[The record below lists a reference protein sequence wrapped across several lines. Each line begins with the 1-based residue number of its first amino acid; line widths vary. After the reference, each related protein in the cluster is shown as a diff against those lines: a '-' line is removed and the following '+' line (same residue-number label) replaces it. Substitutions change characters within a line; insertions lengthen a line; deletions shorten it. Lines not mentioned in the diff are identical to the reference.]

1 MKRYSAKLFFCI
13 HVKSLK
19 RQTCEER
26 IISVSARSARQAL
39 NKAKRIGRAA
49 TLKYENSYGKE
60 VRVKFLGVMEL
71 LCFESFE
78 PKEEVW
84 YELVERLYPEKRLA
98 EFIPPEGHLSAIRYN
113 E

>member
-1 MKRYSAKLFFCI
+1 MTRYSAKLFFCM
-13 HVKSLK
+13 HVKGLK

-26 IISVSARSARQAL
+26 IISVSARSAREAL
-39 NKAKRIGRAA
+39 HKAKRKGRAA
-49 TLKYENSYGKE
+49 THNYENSYGEE

-84 YELVERLYPEKRLA
+84 YELVERLHPEKRLA
-98 EFIPPEGHLSAIRYN
+98 EFIPQEQDLSAIRYD

>member
-13 HVKSLK
+13 HVESLK

-26 IISVSARSARQAL
+26 IISVSARSAREAL
-39 NKAKRIGRAA
+39 NKVKRKGRAA
-49 TLKYENSYGKE
+49 THKYKNTYGEE
-60 VRVKFLGVMEL
+60 VRVKFLGVIEL
-71 LCFESFE
+71 LCFESLE

-98 EFIPPEGHLSAIRYN
+98 EFIPPEENLSAIRHN
-113 E
+113 D